1 MKLFSPKN
9 FFLVVGGAVE
19 SPESRRRDNV
29 TVKVNTY
36 IGTREGE
43 CQYLVYTQFIER
55 FSGTRVGFFVVKQ
68 ITEKQKMSAECKK
81 IRNFVL
87 KT

>member
-55 FSGTRVGFFVVKQ
+55 FSGTRVGFFRRRQ
-68 ITEKQKMSAECKK
+68 TNN
-81 IRNFVL
+81 R
-87 KT
+87 KTKNVGRM